1 MSSVPAQIRGRR
13 ACGVLLAIALLC
25 AAWVSPW
32 RPQAQNQGGRPVNEV
47 QRLAPT
53 ARGPERSPF
62 ERGATYVWLEARAV
76 RTTSRF
82 VDAVAVSERGA
93 GGDLKTR
100 LTDPSGR
107 ELATLSVDRGAAA
120 GDVLTFRT
128 ENDAMLR
135 AVGKA
140 GNESTLAWGNRQVYA
155 LFKDGAAAPDT
166 ALEWQGDLIRRRQG
180 APFDFLRDTLEV
192 RTEWPEGF
200 AAAAVRTS
208 GTRPHPITGQPT
220 RGTSLESFLRRDNVE
235 VGRSRW
241 YPEEQVYVWS
251 LPNLTNGYMDAER
264 LNETGG
270 WTFTPDLA
278 WTNVQ
283 NYAFHY
289 FHTLVATQGFVADAS
304 VPAQPWLARLLE
316 AVVPTV
322 YANEPGCDGL
332 HWLDSTIFRPCC
344 DLHDAC
350 YARSGCSWRSWWEWY
365 SSWRCT
371 ACNVAVAFCFV
382 SRTDPYHQS
391 YP

>member
-1 MSSVPAQIRGRR
+1 MKKGAS
-13 ACGVLLAIALLC
+13 GVLLAIALLC

-32 RPQAQNQGGRPVNEV
+32 RPQAQNQGGNAANEL
-47 QRLAPT
+47 QRLSAT
-53 ARGPERSPF
+53 ARGPQPGPS
-62 ERGATYVWLEARAV
+62 ERGATYVWLESRAV

-100 LTDPSGR
+100 LTDSSGR
-107 ELATLSVDRGAAA
+107 ELATFAVDRGAAA

-128 ENDAMLR
+128 GNDAMLR
-135 AVGKA
+135 AVGRA
-140 GNESTLAWGNRQVYA
+140 ASEATLDWGNRQIYA
-155 LFKDGAAAPDT
+155 LFKDQAAAPDA
-166 ALEWQGDLIRRRQG
+166 ALEWRGDMIRRRH
-180 APFDFLRDTLEV
+180 APPFDFQRDTLEV
-192 RTEWPEGF
+192 RTEWPDGF
-200 AAAAVRTS
+200 AASAVRS
-208 GTRPHPITGQPT
+208 NGQRPHPVTGQPT
-220 RGTSLESFLRRDNVE
+220 RGTSLESFLKRDNVE

-251 LPNLTNGYMDAER
+251 FPNLTNGFMDAER
-264 LNETGG
+264 LKETGG

-289 FHTLVATQGFVADAS
+289 FHSTVANQGFVADMRTPS
-304 VPAQPWLARLLE
+304 PSWLARVFD

-344 DLHDAC
+344 DMHDAC
-350 YARSGCSWRSWWEWY
+350 YSRAGCSWRSWWEWY
-365 SSWRCT
+365 SSWKCT
-371 ACNVAVAFCFV
+371 ACNIAVAYCFV
-382 SRTDPYHQS
+382 SRTGPYQQS